1 MNVKKIRSRKA
12 LKFLGLLISAML
24 IATVSA
30 QVYLFMFIDGSI
42 TVTGAEMIWIL
53 GAQAPVDAV
62 IAGSTVTID
71 LDVTQG
77 TPTNF
82 SDVLYLKNVNASGS
96 FNYYINV
103 TTAVSS
109 GDFQRALMHINTNS
123 TGSWEFVDTLDLASS
138 GDFYSSTLGFGN
150 YLEMRFEVNATNTGG
165 PYGFGIQL
173 RYWA

>member
-1 MNVKKIRSRKA
+1 MNVKKIRSKKA

-42 TVTGAEMIWIL
+42 SITGAKMVWIK
-53 GAQAPVDAV
+53 GDQTPADAV
-62 IAGSTVTID
+62 ISGSTVTID

-77 TPTNF
+77 TPQNF
-82 SDVLYLKNVNASGS
+82 SDVLYAKNTNASGS

-103 TTAVSS
+103 TNPVLAS
-109 GDFQRALMHINTNS
+109 DFQRAYMHIFKNS
-123 TGSWEFVDTLDLASS
+123 SGSWAFADTLDLTNS
-138 GDFYSSTLGFGN
+138 GDYYQSTLAFGN
-150 YLEMRFEVNATNTGG
+150 YLEMRFEVNATASTGT
-165 PYGFGIQL
+165 FEFDIQL